1 MRFHIAVGAAYQS
14 DIHNGFAQKL
24 IPPFDFIRHGT
35 ARIGLAEHLKKQQKP
50 HNNKDSKAHLS
61 KSYAKEMFE
70 NHLKP
75 LQME

>member
-1 MRFHIAVGAAYQS
+1 LL
-14 DIHNGFAQKL
+14 NTK
-24 IPPFDFIRHGT
+24 
-35 ARIGLAEHLKKQQKP
+35 KKQQKP